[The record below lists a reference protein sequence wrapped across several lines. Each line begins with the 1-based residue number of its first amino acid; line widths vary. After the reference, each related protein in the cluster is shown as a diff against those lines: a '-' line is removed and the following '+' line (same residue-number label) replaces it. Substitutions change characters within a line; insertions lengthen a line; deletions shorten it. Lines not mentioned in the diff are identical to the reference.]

1 MNADCTGWLT
11 RPHPRPLSDAERG
24 PGGEVLPA
32 PILCPVPEAASR
44 AMKATVLFRSGGD
57 VTDKVNA
64 TVKPDM
70 KPAEA
75 AG

>member
-1 MNADCTGWLT
+1 
-11 RPHPRPLSDAERG
+11 
-24 PGGEVLPA
+24 
-32 PILCPVPEAASR
+32 
-44 AMKATVLFRSGGD
+44 MKATVLFRSGGD